1 MVGAVRLGPATAI
14 GANPPVT
21 ERTLAALDDGG
32 STELPPSNLVSYHT
46 QRKATTVY
54 RILCKKAS
62 HAVLLSDI
70 LAREGHRAV
79 WFQAKE
85 GPAVATDASV
95 QAILDAVSTT
105 ETILRVP
112 TAQRTRRVEVQL

>member
-1 MVGAVRLGPATAI
+1 M
-14 GANPPVT
+14 
-21 ERTLAALDDGG
+21 
-32 STELPPSNLVSYHT
+32 
-46 QRKATTVY
+46 Y

-62 HAVLLSDI
+62 HALLLADI

-79 WFQAKE
+79 WFQANE

-112 TAQRTRRVEVQL
+112 TAQRTRRVEVTL